1 MTLPAIGDWR
11 FGEPIACLCA
21 CLERGGALVFPTES
35 SYGLGVDP
43 RNAAGVEAIYR
54 FKERERGKPLPVVIA
69 DLDQL
74 SLLGI
79 EADDA
84 LLRRVAP
91 HGPAPLTA
99 VLPTR
104 DDLPAGAGTRTLAVR
119 IPRHEPLRQLLRDL
133 GHPLTATS
141 ANPSGGAPWLD
152 VEEIRAGLG
161 GADWVVVQGG
171 RLPGGAPS
179 TVVSA
184 EGVLREGAFRWPLES
199 R

>member
-1 MTLPAIGDWR
+1 MTPPSLGWR
-11 FGEPIACLCA
+11 FGDPIAPVVECLG
-21 CLERGGALVFPTES
+21 RGGAIVFPTES

-54 FKERERGKPLPVVIA
+54 FKERERAKPLPVVVA
-69 DLDQL
+69 DLAQL

-79 EADDA
+79 DPDDPL
-84 LLRRVAP
+84 LLRIAP
-91 HGPAPLTA
+91 HWPAPLTA
-99 VLPTR
+99 VLATGE
-104 DDLPAGAGTRTLAVR
+104 DLPAGAGTRTLAVR
-119 IPRHEPLRQLLRDL
+119 IPRHDGLRELLRSL

-152 VEEIRAGLG
+152 IEEVRAGMR

-184 EGVLREGAFRWPLES
+184 EGVLREGAFRWPPQS